1 MKTIKTCNK
10 TKISD
15 VQHEQIREVN
25 IKLQTYPNGEIAN
38 LIDPINQDL
47 AGYGKEYIIK
57 RKMDKMRIQTK
68 EQKRDCVFLCNMI

>member
-15 VQHEQIREVN
+15 VQHEQIRETN
-25 IKLQTYPNGEIAN
+25 IKLQKYTNGEIVN
-38 LIDPINQDL
+38 IYDTINQEL
-47 AGYGKEYIIK
+47 NGYGKEYTIK

-68 EQKRDCVFLCNMI
+68 EQKRDCVFLCDMI